1 MTEFE
6 LLEIM
11 DNHATQQMMS
21 TTLYFTLVSTF
32 LVTTYLVGKRLAR
45 AEAVMVSSVY
55 LVWVSFLPVGQ
66 YTYSQLSAIAA
77 EQLASINSDFL
88 FTSADT
94 LVAWSFGFMVLQ
106 YLAVVASLYFMWRVR
121 HSKQE

>member
-32 LVTTYLVGKRLAR
+32 LVTTYLVGK
-45 AEAVMVSSVY
+45 
-55 LVWVSFLPVGQ
+55 G
-66 YTYSQLSAIAA
+66 
-77 EQLASINSDFL
+77 
-88 FTSADT
+88 
-94 LVAWSFGFMVLQ
+94 
-106 YLAVVASLYFMWRVR
+106 WRGR
-121 HSKQE
+121 RP

>member
-1 MTEFE
+1 
-6 LLEIM
+6 
-11 DNHATQQMMS
+11 
-21 TTLYFTLVSTF
+21 
-32 LVTTYLVGKRLAR
+32 
-45 AEAVMVSSVY
+45 MVSSVY